1 MKSENSAQIPPMKTV
16 FLKGHGKFS
25 SAWPKAEL
33 LLGKAE
39 DVARGVDPVVI
50 EIVKLQAWA
59 LTVLLLLLQKICNA
73 GLHTSWCRFQI
84 THLKGEPQIR
94 SQMWECDPQGFNE
107 GTQALFLFFFFFDNE
122 HDVDDFEFVHV
133 YFRELIDM
141 SSVEMN

>member
-39 DVARGVDPVVI
+39 DVARGVDPVAI

-59 LTVLLLLLQKICNA
+59 LNCTVASAPK
-73 GLHTSWCRFQI
+73 
-84 THLKGEPQIR
+84 R
-94 SQMWECDPQGFNE
+94 SAMQGYTPP
-107 GTQALFLFFFFFDNE
+107 G
-122 HDVDDFEFVHV
+122 VGS
-133 YFRELIDM
+133 RSLI
-141 SSVEMN
+141 